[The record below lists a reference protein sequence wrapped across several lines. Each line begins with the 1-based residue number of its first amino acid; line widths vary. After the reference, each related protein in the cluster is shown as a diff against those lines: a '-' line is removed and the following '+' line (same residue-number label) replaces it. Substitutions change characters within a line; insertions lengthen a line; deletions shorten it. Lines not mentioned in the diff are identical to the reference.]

1 MNPVYESVK
10 WLVEESRDVRIDRE
24 KLKETAREI
33 SDDSF
38 DYPTWQFRCL
48 PDALDAGTLEF
59 FFLINCLNFK
69 FWHTD
74 SRERFSATVDG
85 EKYYGAFAMFAL
97 LTKWY
102 REEPSLISGK
112 FLSRLEI
119 AQALPRLT
127 GDTGPIPMLRERVM
141 IMNEV
146 GEVLSEKY
154 GDFSNLVSSSYY
166 RCFNDGEGI
175 VERLVRDFP
184 SFRDEYL
191 VAGKKIIFNKRA
203 QLAPAMVFAKF
214 RGTDIA
220 PIKDIDKLT
229 AFADYQ
235 VPKGLKIY
243 GIMKYSDRLTEMIR
257 ERLLLPHGSTEEL
270 EIRANTIFAVQK
282 LIKEINRHRSGPE
295 KINAVQMDYHL
306 WKKARD
312 NKEQYHLTET
322 TAY

>member
-1 MNPVYESVK
+1 MNPVLESVK
-10 WLVEESRDVRIDRE
+10 WLVEESRDVMIDRE
-24 KLKETAREI
+24 KLKETARNLGNH
-33 SDDSF
+33 SF
-38 DYPTWQFRCL
+38 DYPTWDFRCL
-48 PDALDAGTLEF
+48 PDAMDSGTLEF

-69 FWHTD
+69 FWHTK
-74 SRERFSATVDG
+74 SRERFSAKVSG
-85 EKYYGAFAMFAL
+85 VRNYGAFAMFAL
-97 LTKWY
+97 LNEWY
-102 REEPSLISGK
+102 REEPSLITGK
-112 FLSRLEI
+112 FLSGLDV

-127 GDTGPIPMLRERVM
+127 GDTGPIPMLSERVR

-146 GEVLSEKY
+146 GEVLSARY
-154 GDFSNLVSSSYY
+154 GTFHNLVTSYDY
-166 RCFNDGEGI
+166 RCFNHGEGI

-184 SFRDEYL
+184 SFKDEYFTD
-191 VAGKKIIFNKRA
+191 GKKIIFNKRA

-220 PIKDIDKLT
+220 PIRDIDKLT

-243 GIMKYSDRLTEMIR
+243 GIMKYSNRLSEMIR
-257 ERLLLPHGSTEEL
+257 KRSLLPHGSMEEL
-270 EIRANTIFAVQK
+270 EIRTNTIFAIEK
-282 LIKEINRHRSGPE
+282 LLKEINRVRSGPE

-306 WKKARD
+306 WKKARE